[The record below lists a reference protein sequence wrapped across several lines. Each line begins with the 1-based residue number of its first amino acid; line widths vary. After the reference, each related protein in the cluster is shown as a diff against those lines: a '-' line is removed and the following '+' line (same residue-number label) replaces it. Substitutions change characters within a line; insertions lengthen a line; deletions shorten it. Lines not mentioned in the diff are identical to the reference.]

1 MPRCVVLLCSL
12 GDGLALSMCDQFH
25 NEECTSQHHDVSA
38 SRHDTHSWALPVGYY
53 ALTLYKFRVADAAT
67 VSSMR

>member
-1 MPRCVVLLCSL
+1 
-12 GDGLALSMCDQFH
+12 MCDQFH